1 MKKSFFVLLIV
12 LFVHQVNAQSN
23 PEAESLLESV
33 YTTMRSYENISLN
46 FKFSLVNEIADI
58 RHQTEGKLIL
68 KDSLYNIDYMEIKQ
82 LFDGDMVYTI
92 SDENEEITIVDK
104 TQDEEQISPT
114 NLFDFYKDGYIY
126 LMDIKQNTLDGV
138 VQYVKLIPI
147 DSDSE
152 TEYLLLGIVVEK
164 LQIYKLINRGNNGTI
179 TTIQVKDFRTNTPI
193 SAADF
198 VFDRKNYEE
207 LGYYIIED

>member
-126 LMDIKQNTLDGV
+126 LMDIKQNTPDGV

>member
-58 RHQTEGKLIL
+58 RQDTEGKIIL
-68 KDSLYNIDYMEIKQ
+68 KDSLYNFNYMGIKQ
-82 LFDGDMVYTI
+82 LFDGEKVYTI
-92 SDENEEITIVDK
+92 IDENEEITIVDK

-114 NLFDFYKDGYIY
+114 NLFDFYKDGYTY
-126 LMDIKQNTLDGV
+126 LIDIKQNTPDGV

-152 TEYLLLGIVVEK
+152 MEYLLLGIVVEK

>member
-1 MKKSFFVLLIV
+1 MKKSFFILLIV

-68 KDSLYNIDYMEIKQ
+68 KDSLYNIDYMGIKQ

-92 SDENEEITIVDK
+92 SDESEEITIVDK

-179 TTIQVKDFRTNTPI
+179 TTIQVKDFRTNTPN